1 MILVMYI
8 DLILLI
14 YLLHIVYIIG
24 PDHLAALMGPS
35 IGKPGYYGLRIG
47 ALWGLGHGFSALLL
61 GSSAFYLKGQFT
73 GRFAVLEKLANLA
86 ESAVGIS
93 ILFIGLIGIKESYDA
108 ETEEKSPEAGAD
120 STRSKAILSISSSS
134 SSSSST
140 TPAYPRSSRAIFANG
155 ILHGLSWDGA
165 PSLAPAITMAS
176 WKSALTFLLSYSIG
190 TIITMSLAAGAV
202 GELSLRVSKVTNNP
216 DLPRKLSLVTSF
228 MAVAIGVFFTLKS
241 LHIIH

>member
-8 DLILLI
+8 DLILLR
-14 YLLHIVYIIG
+14 YLLHIVSIIG

-108 ETEEKSPEAGAD
+108 EAEEKSAEAGVD
-120 STRSKAILSISSSS
+120 STKSKATPST
-134 SSSSST
+134 SSSST

-165 PSLAPAITMAS
+165 PSLAPAITMTS

>member
-1 MILVMYI
+1 
-8 DLILLI
+8 
-14 YLLHIVYIIG
+14 
-24 PDHLAALMGPS
+24 MGPS

-108 ETEEKSPEAGAD
+108 EAEEKSAEAGVD
-120 STRSKAILSISSSS
+120 STKSKATPST

-165 PSLAPAITMAS
+165 PSLAPAITMTS

>member
-8 DLILLI
+8 DLILLR
-14 YLLHIVYIIG
+14 YLLHIVSIIG

-108 ETEEKSPEAGAD
+108 EAEEKSAEAGVD
-120 STRSKAILSISSSS
+120 STKSKATP
-134 SSSSST
+134 SSST
-140 TPAYPRSSRAIFANG
+140 SPAYPKSSRAIFANG

-202 GELSLRVSKVTNNP
+202 GELSLRVSKVTNSP

>member
-35 IGKPGYYGLRIG
+35 IGKSGYYGLRIG

-108 ETEEKSPEAGAD
+108 EAEEKSAEAGVD
-120 STRSKAILSISSSS
+120 STKSKATLSTSSSS
-134 SSSSST
+134 SSTT

-190 TIITMSLAAGAV
+190 TIITMSLAAGTV

>member
-8 DLILLI
+8 DLILLR
-14 YLLHIVYIIG
+14 YLLHIVSIIG

-108 ETEEKSPEAGAD
+108 EAEEKSAEAGVD
-120 STRSKAILSISSSS
+120 STKSKATP
-134 SSSSST
+134 SSST
-140 TPAYPRSSRAIFANG
+140 TPAYPKSSRAIFANG